1 MPTGRPSLPPRLKK
15 RGRTYYLL
23 HGRFTKSFETDDL
36 ARAEAL
42 LADYSLGL
50 LQTPVP
56 AHPTIA
62 DLLDA
67 YADARRRSLMHRVHV
82 KALEHAKRAGMAP
95 DEATAFADR
104 ERNLVATG
112 FVSRFGTKTIA
123 TTDRYIFEQ
132 LKRRLGHYRVDRIN
146 TRLVEIYRDKRYQDR
161 GNGGFPVSDGT
172 IHREL
177 SVLQAA
183 IRHAEASDK
192 GAWFPSGVV
201 PAFKMPVRMSEPR
214 KIWLTKQQAV
224 ALHDAAHLP
233 HVRLFILIA
242 LTTAARGNAIL
253 SLEWRDVD
261 FVRGIVD
268 FGRVDHKKRRPIVTM
283 IPQLRDALAAARAV
297 ACSPFVIEHDGR
309 GIGDIRRGFT
319 RAAEAAGLPW
329 VTMHVLK
336 HTAISWLCQ
345 SGELSIDEIADL
357 VDTTEGTIRR
367 HYRHLFPEVVTQATS
382 ALTLPGLGGPTR
394 LRAPVPLNRR
404 VDDVVSLAGR
414 SFPGPDTYA
423 EVIERIG
430 DHGGK
435 VLPFP
440 GGYGVGAPKPGR
452 PRREGIATD
461 RSMRVD
467 RTRARRKAST
477 GRP

>member
-1 MPTGRPSLPPRLKK
+1 MPTGRPSCPPRLRK
-15 RGRTYYLL
+15 RGRTYYLI
-23 HGRFTKSFETDDL
+23 HGRLTKSLETDDL
-36 ARAEAL
+36 KRAEAL
-42 LADYSLGL
+42 LADYCLGL
-50 LQTPVP
+50 RQTPVP
-56 AHPTIA
+56 SQPTIA

-67 YADARRRSLMHRVHV
+67 YADGRRRSLMHRVHT
-82 KALEHAKRAGMAP
+82 KAIEYAKRRGMAP

-123 TTDRYIFEQ
+123 TTDRYIFER
-132 LKRRLGHYRVDRIN
+132 LKRRIGHHRVDRIN
-146 TRLVEIYRDKRYQDR
+146 TRLVEIYRDERYQDR
-161 GNGGFPVSDGT
+161 GIGGFPVSDGT
-172 IHREL
+172 IQREL

-183 IRHAEASDK
+183 IRDAEKADK
-192 GAWFPSGVV
+192 SAWFPSGVV

-214 KIWLTKQQAV
+214 QVWLTKGQAV

-242 LTTAARGNAIL
+242 LTTAARGSAIL

-268 FGRVDHKKRRPIVTM
+268 FGRVDHKKRRPIVRM
-283 IPQLRDALAAARAV
+283 IPQLREALAAAQAV

-336 HTAISWLCQ
+336 HSAISWLCQ

-367 HYRHLFPEVVTQATS
+367 HYRHLFPEIVTEAAN
-382 ALTLPGLGGPTR
+382 ALTIPGLGGAAVSR
-394 LRAPVPLNRR
+394 RSVPIEQR

-414 SFPGPDTYA
+414 SFPGPDAYREA
-423 EVIERIG
+423 MERIS
-430 DHGGK
+430 DHGGR

-440 GGYGVGAPKPGR
+440 AGHGVGAPKPGR

-461 RSMRVD
+461 RAMRID
-467 RTRARRKAST
+467 RTRARRKASA